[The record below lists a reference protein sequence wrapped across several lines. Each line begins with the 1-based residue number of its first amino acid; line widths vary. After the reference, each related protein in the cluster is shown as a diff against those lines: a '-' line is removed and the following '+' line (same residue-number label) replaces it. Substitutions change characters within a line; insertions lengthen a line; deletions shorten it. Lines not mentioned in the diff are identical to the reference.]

1 MEKLNY
7 LSRILP
13 KTIFNGSD
21 LAFHGMRRRL
31 AVDQFFGVTHVFST
45 STVVNDIDD
54 LFAFIRKDM
63 VES

>member
-1 MEKLNY
+1 MEKSNY
-7 LSRILP
+7 LSGILL
-13 KTIFNGSD
+13 KTTFNGSD
-21 LAFHGMRRRL
+21 LTFHGKRKRL
-31 AVDQFFGVTHVFST
+31 AVPHVFST